1 VGISASIVGVSIA
14 VWPAPRKR
22 SARSLQRVGNA
33 LRLGRALVWCA
44 HLVELEERR
53 AKQPGARLEDAAG

>member
-1 VGISASIVGVSIA
+1 VSIA